1 MDLRWI
7 RSSLWPVSSAS
18 EAESNSSD
26 ERLRQE
32 YARAS
37 MFVLPAIVDAR
48 GDTEGL
54 GVVLL
59 EAMNSRVPVIASDA
73 GGIVDIVE
81 HEKTGL
87 LVQPGDV
94 TALASA
100 IRRLARDE
108 DKAKALGEACYRRL
122 VERFSWDSIVDRW
135 LAIYEQVLRRR

>member
-1 MDLRWI
+1 
-7 RSSLWPVSSAS
+7 
-18 EAESNSSD
+18 
-26 ERLRQE
+26 
-32 YARAS
+32 

-59 EAMNSRVPVIASDA
+59 EAMNSRIPVIASDA

-87 LVQPGDV
+87 LVPSGDV
-94 TALASA
+94 HALAAA
-100 IRRLARDE
+100 IRRLASDVE
-108 DKAKALGEACYRRL
+108 NAKALGEAGYRRL

-135 LAIYEQVLRRR
+135 LAIYEQVIKR